1 MEKNKKKK
9 SGKKPVIAWSGIS
22 AVLLAGLIVGN
33 RLAFMYS
40 PIISTYLGQA
50 TDKIVETEGSGSEDT
65 EYYKSEYK
73 EKELVKAGEKLCQ
86 EIAAEGIVLL
96 KNDNNVLPLGADK
109 KVSLFSESSV
119 DFVYGGTG
127 SGAVDTSTAPTLKK
141 AFESAGYE
149 VNPTLWDFYKGNHRY
164 FERDS
169 QVLLG
174 DSLTGS
180 WKINE
185 CSYSNYTDEVKASY
199 ADYNDAAIVTI
210 SRIGGEGGDLAS
222 ESTGE
227 GNDHLLQLTT
237 EEKELFEALENDS
250 NFSEVIVIVNS
261 SNPMELGW
269 LNDYSKIHAAVWMG
283 SAGQTG
289 LYALADVFTGDVVP
303 SGHLVD
309 IYAADA
315 KSSPAMQNAGHHA
328 YTNASSYNLGDKY
341 DDYVVYQEGIYV
353 GYRYYET
360 RYADAVMGS
369 GNAGD
374 FNYDEEVVYPFG
386 YGLSYTTF
394 GYDNFKLTDNGDSYT
409 VSVDVTNT
417 GDVAGKAVAQ
427 FYYQA
432 PYISESGIERS
443 AIELGGFDKSED
455 VITPGATVTLTA
467 DIEKEALKAYDY
479 ANAGTYVMQGGDYY
493 FTVGEDSHNAV
504 QNILA
509 KQGYEVENGNADLAD
524 SVQIDEDLT
533 TYATTSETGY
543 EVINQFADADL
554 NNKGISVTYLSRSDW
569 ENTFPTEQVIE
580 ANDEIVAEQAMK
592 TAADIE
598 ATDEAMPTT
607 GAENGMQAIMLVGK
621 DYDDP
626 DWDKLLDNLTFDEM
640 QEIIRIGGYR
650 TTGASSINMKTV
662 GDQDGPAGIS
672 ATLVG
677 GGTKCMAYPSEI
689 MLGASFNKSL
699 AYEMGKLIGEDALH
713 ADSDGRSIVGWYAPS
728 VNIHRTPFSG
738 RNYEYYSE
746 DGYMSGIFAA
756 NVMNGAEEKGAV
768 CFLKHFAFN
777 DQETD
782 RMGISVWGN
791 EQAFREIY
799 LEPFE
804 VALKNSNATALMSSM
819 NRIGSV
825 WTGASYNLL
834 TEVLRNE
841 WGFEGRVLSDY
852 NGSTAYSVYQSI
864 YGALEAGND
873 QMLNTSTS
881 LYQLTDGQNNA
892 AVVNLMRKACHNILY
907 SVINS
912 AAMNGISTNVMVV
925 SITPQWQYWL
935 MIFDGVVGVLIVVSG
950 ILVFRNYRKS
960 KNTIEIEE

>member
-1 MEKNKKKK
+1 M
-9 SGKKPVIAWSGIS
+9 
-22 AVLLAGLIVGN
+22 
-33 RLAFMYS
+33 
-40 PIISTYLGQA
+40 
-50 TDKIVETEGSGSEDT
+50 
-65 EYYKSEYK
+65 
-73 EKELVKAGEKLCQ
+73 
-86 EIAAEGIVLL
+86 
-96 KNDNNVLPLGADK
+96 
-109 KVSLFSESSV
+109 
-119 DFVYGGTG
+119 
-127 SGAVDTSTAPTLKK
+127 
-141 AFESAGYE
+141 
-149 VNPTLWDFYKGNHRY
+149 
-164 FERDS
+164 
-169 QVLLG
+169 
-174 DSLTGS
+174 
-180 WKINE
+180 
-185 CSYSNYTDEVKASY
+185 
-199 ADYNDAAIVTI
+199 
-210 SRIGGEGGDLAS
+210 
-222 ESTGE
+222 
-227 GNDHLLQLTT
+227 
-237 EEKELFEALENDS
+237 
-250 NFSEVIVIVNS
+250 
-261 SNPMELGW
+261 
-269 LNDYSKIHAAVWMG
+269 
-283 SAGQTG
+283 
-289 LYALADVFTGDVVP
+289 
-303 SGHLVD
+303 
-309 IYAADA
+309 
-315 KSSPAMQNAGHHA
+315 
-328 YTNASSYNLGDKY
+328 
-341 DDYVVYQEGIYV
+341 
-353 GYRYYET
+353 
-360 RYADAVMGS
+360 
-369 GNAGD
+369 
-374 FNYDEEVVYPFG
+374 
-386 YGLSYTTF
+386 
-394 GYDNFKLTDNGDSYT
+394 
-409 VSVDVTNT
+409 TNT

-455 VITPGATVTLTA
+455 VIAPGATVTLTA
-467 DIEKEALKAYDY
+467 DIEKESLKAYDY
-479 ANAGTYVMQGGDYY
+479 ADKGTYIMQGGDYY

-524 SVQIDEDLT
+524 SVKIDEDLT

-543 EVINQFADADL
+543 EVTNQFADADL

-569 ENTFPTEQVIE
+569 ENTFPTEQLIE
-580 ANDEIVAEQAMK
+580 ANDEIVAEQEMK

-598 ATDEAMPTT
+598 AGDEAMPTM

-756 NVMNGAEEKGAV
+756 NVMNGAEEKGTV

-841 WGFEGRVLSDY
+841 WGFQGRVLSDY
-852 NGSTAYSVYQSI
+852 NGSTAYSVYQSV

-881 LYQLTDGQNNA
+881 LYVLSDAQNNA
-892 AVVNLMRKACHNILY
+892 AVANLMRTACHNILY

-935 MIFDGVVGVLIVVSG
+935 MILDVVVGALIVISG